1 MIEEIVE
8 RSLHPPAGE
17 FDAFYGR
24 SCDRLYRALA
34 LTLGDADIAADAVN
48 EAMTRALERWDK
60 VGGYENPS
68 GWVYRVGINWGRSVQ
83 RQSNRR
89 PRKALGSASYEMCVP
104 EPALAAAVAEL
115 PARYRTVV
123 VARYYM
129 QWTPAEIADSLHI
142 PGATVRSRL
151 KRSLERL
158 RRNMGVK
165 P

>member
-1 MIEEIVE
+1 MIDDIVE
-8 RSLHPPAGE
+8 RSLHPPTGE

-24 SCDRLYRALA
+24 SCDRLYRAIALA
-34 LTLGDADIAADAVN
+34 LGDADIAADAVN
-48 EAMTRALERWDK
+48 EAMTRALEHWDE

-68 GWVYRVGINWGRSVQ
+68 GWVYRVGVNWGRSEQ
-83 RQSNRR
+83 RKNH
-89 PRKALGSASYEMCVP
+89 RKPKKSLGSDSYEMSVP
-104 EPALAAAVAEL
+104 EPVLVEAVSTL
-115 PARYRTVV
+115 PPKFRTVV
-123 VARYYM
+123 VARYYL